1 MSEGKLELSV
11 QPLSQ
16 PGPEQNLQPPPL
28 SQQPVPTPDP
38 PEADRRGRTQ
48 LEQQRPKPDF
58 LKHRRLLV
66 LLLGFLSSA
75 AFGGLLYYILNSLP
89 ANHYQAH
96 EECLSPACQWAS
108 ARLSVS
114 ADPFSRPCDYFLH
127 TCTSDRL
134 SSSTGSSRRRQD
146 IYGHPQ
152 SLGGDDGGGLQG
164 SAPGSSEEDVLD
176 RKAALLL
183 YLREILESQES
194 WGSTAV
200 RKARR
205 FYQTCLDTKSIDSA
219 GAEPFLALVQKL
231 GGWPVSGQ
239 WIGTD
244 FNSTLRI
251 LMKDYATF
259 PFFSLQVGRDPKEI
273 TSGKPKK
280 YIQIDQPNLLI
291 PIEWNSTTQKSQ
303 AITQTLL
310 PFLAS
315 CQMYLAL
322 LGSPPNSSTIHL
334 YTFVSLSSELA
345 VAAAPRHYRLSK
357 GLLYQRMTIKELQR
371 HAPAIDWLGGLQAA
385 FPSLPLTEDDLV
397 LLHNLPYLVQMSRII
412 GKWLNKH
419 EPRTSSPLHTYMV
432 FHLLHTVMPAMDSR
446 FTETAKKLS
455 VALGT
460 REGVAPRWKHCVL
473 QTERGFNSVFGNI
486 LSERFH
492 KVHREQVEEIIQN
505 ILSSFK
511 SKLHELEWTDPKS
524 LQFVMKRVDSL
535 IPRLW
540 ITLDSSSEAELD
552 LLLSESSTQTF
563 FSNYVRLLSFWQ
575 KRRNKLLFEQAE
587 VINPV
592 SVTPLLL
599 GNELFFPPGMF
610 VPPLFHSTYPRA
622 MHYGIMGFLIA
633 KDILHLILPDI
644 YSYSATVHA
653 VGECVW
659 THYLAVTE
667 KEEHDGA
674 LSLSPVQLQEVWLQY
689 SALQIA
695 LQAYNQSLKSNPSDT
710 SVSGLPFIPLFLR
723 AFSQV
728 NCDSDRYRDFMPLEP
743 SFLTTVLCSTSNR
756 CPTNLHCPNKSQ
768 QHSFRTC

>member
-66 LLLGFLSSA
+66 LLL
-75 AFGGLLYYILNSLP
+75 
-89 ANHYQAH
+89 
-96 EECLSPACQWAS
+96 ECLSPACQWAS

-152 SLGGDDGGGLQG
+152 SLGGDDDGGLQG

-183 YLREILESQES
+183 HLREILESQES

-259 PFFSLQVGRDPKEI
+259 PFFSLQ
-273 TSGKPKK
+273 
-280 YIQIDQPNLLI
+280 IDQPNLLI

-315 CQMYLAL
+315 CQTYLAL

-412 GKWLNKH
+412 GEWLNKH

-492 KVHREQVEEIIQN
+492 KVHREVEEIIQN

-610 VPPLFHSTYPRA
+610 VPPLFHSTYP
-622 MHYGIMGFLIA
+622 
-633 KDILHLILPDI
+633 
-644 YSYSATVHA
+644 SATVHA
-653 VGECVW
+653 VGKCVW

-728 NCDSDRYRDFMPLEP
+728 NCDSDRYRDVMPLEP